1 VTAPDSADP
10 PRPPD
15 PVDALRR
22 WEEAGGTWEVV
33 PGAGGLTVRL
43 CTCTGGEE
51 VDRLVS
57 SSPALAAYVGGRTRS
72 DD

>member
-1 VTAPDSADP
+1 MTTA
-10 PRPPD
+10 D
-15 PVDALRR
+15 PVDVLRR
-22 WEEAGGTWEVV
+22 WEAAGGTWEVV
-33 PGAGGLTVRL
+33 SRAAGGLSIRL

-57 SSPALAAYVGGRTRS
+57 SAPALAEYVGGRSRS

>member
-1 VTAPDSADP
+1 MSGSDPAD
-10 PRPPD
+10 
-15 PVDALRR
+15 VLRR
-22 WEEAGGTWEVV
+22 WEAAGGTWEVLSRAA
-33 PGAGGLTVRL
+33 GALTVRL

-57 SSPALAAYVGGRTRS
+57 SAPALAAYVGERSRS

>member
-1 VTAPDSADP
+1 MSADP
-10 PRPPD
+10 
-15 PVDALRR
+15 VDVLRR
-22 WEEAGGTWEVV
+22 WEAAGGTWEVV
-33 PGAGGLTVRL
+33 IRASDAMTVRL

-57 SSPALAAYVGGRTRS
+57 ASPALAEYVGGRSRS

>member
-1 VTAPDSADP
+1 VTAS
-10 PRPPD
+10 D
-15 PVDALRR
+15 PVDVLRR
-22 WEEAGGTWEVV
+22 WEAAGGTWEVV
-33 PGAGGLTVRL
+33 SRAAGALTVRL

-57 SSPALAAYVGGRTRS
+57 SSPTLAEYVGGRSRS

>member
-1 VTAPDSADP
+1 VTSADP
-10 PRPPD
+10 
-15 PVDALRR
+15 VDVLRR
-22 WEEAGGTWEVV
+22 WEAAGGTWEVLSRA
-33 PGAGGLTVRL
+33 AGGLTVRL

-57 SSPALAAYVGGRTRS
+57 ASPALAAYVGDRSRS

>member
-1 VTAPDSADP
+1 VTSS
-10 PRPPD
+10 D
-15 PVDALRR
+15 PVQVLRR
-22 WEEAGGTWEVV
+22 WEAAGGTWEVV
-33 PGAGGLTVRL
+33 TRGSDALTVRL

-57 SSPALAAYVGGRTRS
+57 SAPELADYVGGRSRS

>member
-1 VTAPDSADP
+1 MS
-10 PRPPD
+10 PD
-15 PVDALRR
+15 PVDVLRR
-22 WEEAGGTWEVV
+22 WEAAGGTWEVV
-33 PGAGGLTVRL
+33 SRGAGRTTVRL

-57 SSPALAAYVGGRTRS
+57 DSPSLADYVGGRSRS

>member
-1 VTAPDSADP
+1 MSPADP
-10 PRPPD
+10 GPD
-15 PVDALRR
+15 PVAVLQR
-22 WEEAGGTWEVV
+22 WEAAGGVWEVLSSI
-33 PGAGGLTVRL
+33 PGALTVRL

-57 SSPALAAYVGGRTRS
+57 SSPALAAYVAGRTRS

>member
-1 VTAPDSADP
+1 MTPSS
-10 PRPPD
+10 RD
-15 PVDALRR
+15 PVEVLRR
-22 WEEAGGTWEVV
+22 WEDAGGTWEVLSRS
-33 PGAGGLTVRL
+33 AGGLTVRL

-57 SSPALAAYVGGRTRS
+57 ESPALSAYVGERTRS

>member
-1 VTAPDSADP
+1 MTPT
-10 PRPPD
+10 D
-15 PVDALRR
+15 PVEVLRR
-22 WEEAGGTWEVV
+22 WEAAGGVWEVV
-33 PGAGGLTVRL
+33 SRSSGDLTVRL

-57 SSPALAAYVGGRTRS
+57 SSPSLVEYVGGRARS

>member
-1 VTAPDSADP
+1 VTATDPAD
-10 PRPPD
+10 
-15 PVDALRR
+15 VLRR
-22 WEEAGGTWEVV
+22 WEAAGGVWEVV
-33 PGAGGLTVRL
+33 SRSAGGLTVRL

-57 SSPALAAYVGGRTRS
+57 SAPSLVEYVGERARS